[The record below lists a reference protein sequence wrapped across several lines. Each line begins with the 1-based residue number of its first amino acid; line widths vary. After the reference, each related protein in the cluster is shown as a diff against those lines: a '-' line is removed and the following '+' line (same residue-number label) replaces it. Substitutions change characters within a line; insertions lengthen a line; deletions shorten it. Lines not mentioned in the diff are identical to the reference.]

1 MFRLYVSPAERAI
14 LLSGLMGTAYY
25 HLIAAHPEKKEEVS
39 EALLQSLIVS
49 SASRGEILAF
59 WEQIFCALEEEH
71 SRRTSPLFQQINAY
85 MEEHYTDNSLSL
97 TTLADALNV
106 STASLS
112 REFKRNT
119 GSGYLEHLHKIRI
132 AAAKKYLQESG
143 ATIREIAEM
152 VGYDSVLT
160 MTRAFKKYENTTP
173 GSYRGSDAAKEA

>member
-1 MFRLYVSPAERAI
+1 
-14 LLSGLMGTAYY
+14 MG
-25 HLIAAHPEKKEEVS
+25 
-39 EALLQSLIVS
+39 
-49 SASRGEILAF
+49 
-59 WEQIFCALEEEH
+59 
-71 SRRTSPLFQQINAY
+71 RRTPLFQQIDAY
-85 MEEHYTDNSLSL
+85 MEEHYTDSSLSL

>member
-1 MFRLYVSPAERAI
+1 
-14 LLSGLMGTAYY
+14 
-25 HLIAAHPEKKEEVS
+25 
-39 EALLQSLIVS
+39 
-49 SASRGEILAF
+49 
-59 WEQIFCALEEEH
+59 
-71 SRRTSPLFQQINAY
+71 

-152 VGYDSVLT
+152 VG
-160 MTRAFKKYENTTP
+160 FTTP
-173 GSYRGSDAAKEA
+173 AHFREVFREITGVKASEYREKSKDE